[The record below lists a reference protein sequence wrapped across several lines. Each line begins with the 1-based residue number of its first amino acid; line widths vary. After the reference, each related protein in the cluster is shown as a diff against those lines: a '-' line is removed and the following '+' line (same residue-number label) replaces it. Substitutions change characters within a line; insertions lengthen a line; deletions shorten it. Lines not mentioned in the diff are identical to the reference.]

1 MFSVL
6 FEVRPKGEPW
16 NVYLD
21 NAKRLRPIPIVL
33 MPLQDP
39 RSAEAPKKRASLSAA
54 LRLR

>member
-6 FEVRPKGEPW
+6 FELRPKGEPW

-33 MPLQDP
+33 MPWHDP
-39 RSAEAPKKRASLSAA
+39 RSAEALKKRASLSAA